1 MVFSHK
7 KTTPHKNQKKT
18 KELNLYVEELKRIKK
33 KKKTG
38 RKNLYVE
45 ELKILEY
52 NTTANPRPSVSNRK
66 LKPPE

>member
-33 KKKTG
+33 KRKQEEKT
-38 RKNLYVE
+38 YM
-45 ELKILEY
+45 
-52 NTTANPRPSVSNRK
+52 
-66 LKPPE
+66 